1 MRVRIPTPLR
11 SYTGGAAAVEAVGD
25 TVDALLRDLDARHPG
40 LRFRMVDEQGRL
52 RPHMRVF
59 VDGHLTRDLG
69 VALVGVSEVTLMQ
82 ALSGG

>member
-1 MRVRIPTPLR
+1 
-11 SYTGGAAAVEAVGD
+11 
-25 TVDALLRDLDARHPG
+25 
-40 LRFRMVDEQGRL
+40 MVDEQDRL

-69 VALVGVSEVTLMQ
+69 VALDAVSEVTLMQ